1 MGVTSKHFG
10 VITPFRAQVLI
21 LRRVLRS
28 RNLGNVNVGTGKDDY
43 DAKHE
48 KTDSQSFFI

>member
-10 VITPFRAQVLI
+10 VITPFRAQVLT
-21 LRRVLRS
+21 LRRILRS

-48 KTDSQSFFI
+48 KTDSQSFFS